1 MEKQKEYGVISR
13 NTTHT
18 HTHRLTHT
26 QNDLHYLNQ
35 CRAATQRPKS
45 IILCCSKHCETHKYT
60 DAHART
66 HTHRLQ
72 HTKQLQSKKS
82 HRHGCTYTLAHSLL
96 EKDIYSLVSV
106 NRRESKD
113 NLNTHIQPCRE
124 RSISC
129 TVYVVCT
136 RGTV

>member
-66 HTHRLQ
+66 HIGCNTQ
-72 HTKQLQSKKS
+72 NNYKVKS
-82 HRHGCTYTLAHSLL
+82 HIGMDAH
-96 EKDIYSLVSV
+96 
-106 NRRESKD
+106 
-113 NLNTHIQPCRE
+113 TH
-124 RSISC
+124 SH
-129 TVYVVCT
+129 TVF
-136 RGTV
+136 